1 MKKNYFSNVL
11 IFLVSILWLS
21 PIVTTLLVA
30 FKTRKEYLNQQFYE
44 LPSTVAFFDNLINSL
59 ESYKIH
65 LHILNSLFYSIT
77 AGSLSIILGAMAG
90 YNLSRIK
97 PKYSLHI
104 FFIIYLGT
112 VFPFQ
117 MYLIPLFKYYDFLD
131 LYDTKLGMVLIYTA
145 LCIPFSLFVFRG
157 YYNTIPRETEEAA
170 KLDGCGIYKIFY
182 YIFLPISGPPIA
194 IVALFQMT
202 FIWNDLLFG
211 LVLSMSPD
219 VRPVM
224 VAVASM
230 SGRSG
235 GTMPWI
241 MSTVILTSLPTIF
254 LFFLLKKYF
263 ITGMQMLLK

>member
-1 MKKNYFSNVL
+1 MRNRYLSNIIML
-11 IFLVSILWLS
+11 FLCFLWLT
-21 PIVTTLLVA
+21 PITTTLLVA
-30 FKTRKEYLNQQFYE
+30 FKSRTEYLNQKFYE
-44 LPSTVAFFDNLINSL
+44 LPSAFGFFENLINSL
-59 ESYKIH
+59 ESYRIH
-65 LHILNSLFYSIT
+65 HHIGNSLFYAVT
-77 AGSLSIILGAMAG
+77 AGSLSIIFGAMAG

-97 PKYSLHI
+97 PKYNLLI

-117 MYLIPLFKYYDFLD
+117 MYLIPLFKYYDKLN
-131 LYDTKLGMVLIYTA
+131 LYDTKTGMVLIYTA

-157 YYNTIPRETEEAA
+157 YYNTMPKEVEEAA
-170 KLDGCGIYKIFY
+170 KIDGCGIYKTFLF
-182 YIFLPISGPPIA
+182 IFLPNSIAPIA
-194 IVALFQMT
+194 VVALFQMT

-241 MSTVILTSLPTIF
+241 MSTVILTSLPTIL
-254 LFFLLKKYF
+254 LFYLLKKHF

>member
-1 MKKNYFSNVL
+1 MGSIKFSSIL
-11 IFLVSILWLS
+11 IFLLSILWLS
-21 PIVTTLLVA
+21 PIFTTLLVA
-30 FKTRKEYLNQQFYE
+30 FKTRKEYLNQKFYE
-44 LPSTVAFFDNLINSL
+44 FPNSIAIFDNLINSL

-65 LHILNSLFYSIT
+65 LHIGNSLFYSIT
-77 AGSLSIILGAMAG
+77 AGSLSIIFGAMAG
-90 YNLSRIK
+90 YNLSRMK
-97 PKYSLHI
+97 PKYSLGI

-117 MYLIPLFKYYDFLD
+117 MYLIPLYKYYDLLN
-131 LYDTKLGMVLIYTA
+131 LYDTKLGLVLIYTA

-157 YYNTIPRETEEAA
+157 YYNTVPKEIEEAA

-182 YIFLPISGPPIA
+182 YIFLPISWPPIA

-254 LFFLLKKYF
+254 LFFLLKKHF
-263 ITGMQMLLK
+263 INGMQMLIK

>member
-1 MKKNYFSNVL
+1 M
-11 IFLVSILWLS
+11 
-21 PIVTTLLVA
+21 
-30 FKTRKEYLNQQFYE
+30 
-44 LPSTVAFFDNLINSL
+44 
-59 ESYKIH
+59 
-65 LHILNSLFYSIT
+65 
-77 AGSLSIILGAMAG
+77 
-90 YNLSRIK
+90 
-97 PKYSLHI
+97 
-104 FFIIYLGT
+104 
-112 VFPFQ
+112 
-117 MYLIPLFKYYDFLD
+117 
-131 LYDTKLGMVLIYTA
+131 YDTKLGLVLIYTA

-157 YYNTIPRETEEAA
+157 YYNTVPKEIEEAA

-182 YIFLPISGPPIA
+182 YIFLPISWPPIA

-254 LFFLLKKYF
+254 LFFLLKKHF
-263 ITGMQMLLK
+263 IHGMQMLIK